1 MRALLGV
8 SLTLVLSQAAPAPHA
23 SPSLTRDEMTTFL
36 RDAKVLRVKEIGK
49 GSTSPLRVTLSDGR
63 LTHDAAFQP
72 VDEHKAVMEFASG
85 GRELNFIDSWRY
97 DVASY
102 QLAVL
107 LGIGDMMPVTI
118 ERKIQGKPGALSWW
132 IDTLME
138 ERDRIKLKKE
148 APNPELWNQQM
159 QRLRVFS
166 QLVQDTDRNLGNV
179 LITPDWKLIM
189 IDFSRAFRL
198 LPTIKEQEITRC
210 DRRLLEA
217 MEQLQLD
224 ALEKA
229 TSGYLTNDEAKA
241 VIARRDLIVAYVHK
255 LVAEKGE
262 KAVLY

>member
-1 MRALLGV
+1 
-8 SLTLVLSQAAPAPHA
+8 
-23 SPSLTRDEMTTFL
+23 
-36 RDAKVLRVKEIGK
+36 
-49 GSTSPLRVTLSDGR
+49 
-63 LTHDAAFQP
+63 
-72 VDEHKAVMEFASG
+72 
-85 GRELNFIDSWRY
+85 
-97 DVASY
+97 
-102 QLAVL
+102 
-107 LGIGDMMPVTI
+107 
-118 ERKIQGKPGALSWW
+118 
-132 IDTLME
+132 
-138 ERDRIKLKKE
+138 
-148 APNPELWNQQM
+148 M